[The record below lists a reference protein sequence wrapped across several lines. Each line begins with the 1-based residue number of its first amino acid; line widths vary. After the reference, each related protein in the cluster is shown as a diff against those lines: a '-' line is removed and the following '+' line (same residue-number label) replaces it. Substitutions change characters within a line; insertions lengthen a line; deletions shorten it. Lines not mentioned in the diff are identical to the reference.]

1 MDISDVVLNHL
12 NDFDDGISGWE
23 VLEDVHVEHGY
34 ATKSWSNDIEG
45 TRVIRI
51 VSVDIDDVST
61 LVEYSSQYSEIE
73 SQIIPETA
81 PYFTLTSKGAEHPA
95 FEIIQDEGYWPVVE
109 YRVDKSDVHEFQVM
123 ELPWISYVV
132 KNVYD
137 RFDPIDW

>member
-1 MDISDVVLNHL
+1 MGISDVVLNHL
-12 NDFDDGISGWE
+12 NNFEDGISGWE
-23 VLEDVHVEHGY
+23 VLEDVHVEHGC
-34 ATKSWSNDIEG
+34 ATKSWSNTIEG

-81 PYFTLTSKGAEHPA
+81 PYFTLTSKGAKHPA
-95 FEIIQDEGYWPVVE
+95 FEIEQDSGRTPEVRYK
-109 YRVDKSDVHEFQVM
+109 VDKSDVHEFQVM

-132 KNVYD
+132 STVFD
-137 RFDPIDW
+137 RFEPVDW